1 MPGVGPMTKS
11 ELVYGDTLNLL
22 GTVLFDNKDIQD
34 MIDREHAAASPSFKR
49 ELAKRVKAKTAE

>member
-1 MPGVGPMTKS
+1 MTKS